1 MFLDF
6 FQMQAALEM
15 EEALYLQRQQDLQRD
30 LQIQRLILQDRLEQ
44 QALMQS
50 SGPGSSLNAASLYD
64 LHYGSVGFAAQ
75 LREEQML
82 MQHHDQLRRHQQIQH
97 LQQQLQPMSNA
108 VGAPEMTA
116 EAIIADSLAA
126 NAMRRTPA
134 NSSQRAAA
142 SSQRKRSFDISQ
154 ETVTEKSVS
163 TKKARTASVSKD
175 EEKKPKK
182 TKEPKEIKATKVLKV
197 PKVPKVAKVA
207 KMTKFTNGGGV
218 TIKDPAEI
226 KKKRGRPKGKKPMP
240 TIKGHKILAG
250 GVAKRVKTD
259 DNSVGSSTEL
269 SCTREIAKEALN
281 VLKSS
286 GITEEL
292 PVDMTE
298 PEPEALLMKGSVADI
313 VAAAE
318 EDSKVCDAATC
329 LVNFM
334 DTAVWY
340 DTEPEEDEYEEDEI
354 IDLPGFKSRLP
365 QLPKEPEYRAFVLA
379 GHKMQFEEC
388 THTTQLLPEDGSIK
402 STTGKSKTGL
412 GMTVE
417 YPYPVD
423 TWWPS
428 VSAIRKERRLNNEKS
443 DEEDF
448 NDEPVLTCEDA
459 PFRAD
464 GPAIRKR
471 LSQNVE
477 PGVLEKLPHCRLH
490 RLAMR
495 SMKVASAPDHAFCW
509 QVTENYCNEPMVCCS
524 VCSTWRHAACGG
536 HFKTLTIRDT
546 INHEFAA
553 VCDRCHEEKALL
565 EDFPE
570 ANARI
575 EKQRIELHRR
585 GLATSAVIR
594 QASFAKHAGQFKWPL
609 GSVSATHIGGHT
621 RSVNS
626 RHDKAEKQW
635 SDMVSRLGRGYSY
648 RPKERAKVRSRELE
662 RLLVSIEDSEGATD
676 RHNMTVFL
684 KSDTNSEFPAGYE
697 QRRRNIFDP
706 AEDESGDRGSPDNV
720 VEVQDNVEPFAGRR
734 APVRRSSLEKQQDPV
749 LSNQSVQCRC
759 VRVGCT
765 MRPRFDS
772 MFCSDACG
780 VAALEVDLLGALRYA
795 NDIHP
800 ALLRN

>member
-1 MFLDF
+1 
-6 FQMQAALEM
+6 MQAALEM
-15 EEALYLQRQQDLQRD
+15 EEALYLQRQQELQRD
-30 LQIQRLILQDRLEQ
+30 LQIQRLLLQDRLEQ
-44 QALMQS
+44 QALMQA
-50 SGPGSSLNAASLYD
+50 SGPGSGLNAATLYD
-64 LHYGSVGFAAQ
+64 LHYGGGGLAAQ

-82 MQHHDQLRRHQQIQH
+82 MHHHDQLRRHQQVQH
-97 LQQQLQPMSNA
+97 LQHQLQPNMAMSNA
-108 VGAPEMTA
+108 LGAPEMTA

-134 NSSQRAAA
+134 NSSQRAPTP
-142 SSQRKRSFDISQ
+142 SQRKRSFDIPQ
-154 ETVTEKSVS
+154 EEVTKTSIA
-163 TKKARTASVSKD
+163 TKKARTASVTKD

-182 TKEPKEIKATKVLKV
+182 TKAPPREPKETKATRVLKA
-197 PKVPKVAKVA
+197 PKAPKVA
-207 KMTKFTNGGGV
+207 KMTKITNGGGV
-218 TIKDPAEI
+218 TIKDPAET

-250 GVAKRVKTD
+250 GVAKRAKTD
-259 DNSVGSSTEL
+259 NDSVCSSTEL
-269 SCTREIAKEALN
+269 SCERELAKEALTA
-281 VLKSS
+281 LASA
-286 GITEEL
+286 GPPEEP
-292 PVDMTE
+292 PVDTPE
-298 PEPEALLMKGSVADI
+298 PEPEGFLVKGTVADI

-318 EDSKVCDAATC
+318 AESKAYNAATC

-354 IDLPGFKSRLP
+354 IDLPGFQSRLP
-365 QLPKEPEYRAFVLA
+365 QLPKEPEYRTFVLA
-379 GHKMQFEEC
+379 GRKMQVKEC
-388 THTTQLLPEDGSIK
+388 THTSSSLPEDGSII
-402 STTGKSKTGL
+402 SATGKSKTGL

-428 VSAIRKERRLNNEKS
+428 VSAIRKERRLHNEKS

-448 NDEPVLTCEDA
+448 NEEPVLTTEDA

-471 LSQNVE
+471 LSQNLE
-477 PGVLEKLPHCRLH
+477 PGVLEKLPHCRVH

-524 VCSTWRHAACGG
+524 VCSSWRHAACGG

-565 EDFPE
+565 KQFPK
-570 ANARI
+570 ADARL
-575 EKQRIELHRR
+575 EKQRIEQHRR

-635 SDMVSRLGRGYSY
+635 SDMVTRLGRGYGY
-648 RPKERAKVRSRELE
+648 RPKERVKVRSRELE

-676 RHNMTVFL
+676 RHNMMVFL
-684 KSDTNSEFPAGYE
+684 QSDTNGEFPAGYE
-697 QRRRNIFDP
+697 QRRRNLFDP
-706 AEDESGDRGSPDNV
+706 AEDESGDRGSPDGV
-720 VEVQDNVEPFAGRR
+720 VEVQDNTEPFAGRR
-734 APVRRSSLEKQQDPV
+734 APVRKSILEKQQDPV
-749 LSNQSVQCRC
+749 LANQSVQFRC
-759 VRVGCT
+759 VRAGCT
-765 MRPRFDS
+765 VRPRFDS

-780 VAALEVDLLGALRYA
+780 VAALQVDLLGALRCA